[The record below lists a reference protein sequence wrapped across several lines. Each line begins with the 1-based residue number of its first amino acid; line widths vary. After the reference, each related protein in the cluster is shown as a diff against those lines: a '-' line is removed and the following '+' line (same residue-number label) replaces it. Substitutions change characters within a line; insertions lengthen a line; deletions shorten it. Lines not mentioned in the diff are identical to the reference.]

1 MRFSEMLFLTF
12 FALIVFG
19 PKKLPH
25 VAKQIGRVLS
35 ELKSVISDFN
45 SQLKIEIEEASK
57 QEKIAPA
64 SLSQSKLPTE
74 TGPRTLETGVF
85 GTKHERVEAFH
96 G

>member
-1 MRFSEMLFLTF
+1 MSFSGTLFLTF
-12 FALIVFG
+12 LVLIVFG

-25 VAKQIGRVLS
+25 VAKQIGRMLT
-35 ELKSVISDFN
+35 ELKSVTSDFR
-45 SQLKIEIEEASK
+45 SQLEIEMEGASK

-64 SLSQSKLPTE
+64 SLPQSKLPTE

-85 GTKHERVEAFH
+85 GTKHGRVEASH

>member
-1 MRFSEMLFLTF
+1 MSFSGMLFLTF
-12 FALIVFG
+12 LVLIVFG

-25 VAKQIGRVLS
+25 VAKQIGRMLT
-35 ELKSVISDFN
+35 ELKSVTSDFR
-45 SQLKIEIEEASK
+45 SQLEIEMQEASK

-64 SLSQSKLPTE
+64 SLPQSKLPTE

-85 GTKHERVEAFH
+85 GTKHGRVKAFR

>member
-1 MRFSEMLFLTF
+1 MSFSGMLLLTF
-12 FALIVFG
+12 LALIVFG

-25 VAKQIGRVLS
+25 VARQIGRVLT
-35 ELKSVISDFN
+35 ELKSVTSDFR
-45 SQLKIEIEEASK
+45 SQLEIETEEASK

-64 SLSQSKLPTE
+64 SLPESKSPTE
-74 TGPRTLETGVF
+74 TDPRTLETGVF